1 MARVHSTSQRYA
13 MLAASRPDHDDGWP
27 PEAARTEVV
36 DALELSAGAE
46 RARASIETSET
57 ARDGRRTMAKTA
69 ARIAARDAA
78 AAQRNALD
86 WQRLEDLQARYDQRQ
101 ALALKRR
108 WFVLGRLIDEAMAND
123 EQFRAAV
130 LAMLRTAATRRDDR
144 DALGLDPER

>member
-1 MARVHSTSQRYA
+1 MTRVHSTSQRYA
-13 MLAASRPDHDDGWP
+13 MLAASRPNHDDGWP
-27 PEAARTEVV
+27 PEAALTEAAVGLREETGV
-36 DALELSAGAE
+36 GRAHAE
-46 RARASIETSET
+46 AHRRDT
-57 ARDGRRTMAKTA
+57 ARDGRRSIEKTA

-78 AAQRNALD
+78 AARRNALD

-123 EQFRAAV
+123 EKFRAAV